1 MADMSLQQIIDLSKT
16 FSSAIVVT
24 VSANCR
30 LQATYR
36 INASS
41 KPTQNYQL

>member
-1 MADMSLQQIIDLSKT
+1 MAAMSLQQIIDLSKT
-16 FSSAIVVT
+16 VRRRTVVT